1 VVQAQDEREEKFEVE
16 QDWVMPDVG
25 GFVPDGGTVSDE
37 LRNLRNS
44 YFDTPDLRL
53 LDLGV
58 TLRRRIG
65 GGETGW
71 QLKVPTG
78 SARTELHNGS
88 NRRTLPDDMSEAVAG
103 LTGGQKLVPV
113 ATISTIRTA
122 RRVLDA
128 ENNVVFELADD
139 AVKSTAH
146 DSDSSLE
153 WREIEVE
160 LGPAAQKKTQAK
172 VAAWL
177 LNAGA
182 KPSSSTTKL
191 HRALGIAAADTR
203 SRSDRNGTIGALVL
217 DYLAEQCEVIACN
230 DVGLRTGAPLVH
242 KTRVAVRRLRST
254 LRIFGDM
261 FEPEQSSALDAEL
274 VWYAS
279 LLGAVRDCEVLAA
292 RLADRIAQ
300 LPPEQVYGPVSAH
313 VQESLALDRKQ
324 AADKLARGMSSR
336 RYKKLLATLR
346 VWRTDPPLNEAADRK
361 AAAAA
366 RYVQQAKRK
375 AQKRLKQA
383 HGDNEG
389 LHRARKAM
397 KRLRYAGELAKPAD
411 QKASRVVRKAKHL
424 QTELGE
430 HQDAMVS
437 AGYLARLGAA
447 AGSSNGHNG
456 FTYGVLMA
464 NELAT
469 AERIRRAYRAQ

>member
-1 VVQAQDEREEKFEVE
+1 VQTHEEREEKFDVE
-16 QDWVMPDVG
+16 RDWVMPDLRG
-25 GFVPDGGTVSDE
+25 LVPDGGTVSE
-37 LRNLRNS
+37 TLRKLENT
-44 YFDTPDLRL
+44 YFDTRDQSL

-71 QLKVPTG
+71 QLKVPAG
-78 SARTELHNGS
+78 SARVELHS
-88 NRRTLPDDMSEAVAG
+88 RSRRPQPPNDISRAVAG
-103 LTGGQKLVPV
+103 LKGRQELVPV
-113 ATISTIRTA
+113 ATIWTIRTA
-122 RRVLDA
+122 RRVMDA
-128 ENNVVFELADD
+128 EGQALFELADD

-146 DSDSSLE
+146 DSGSSRE

-160 LGPAAQKKTQAK
+160 LGPAAQKKTQAQ
-172 VAAWL
+172 VAARL
-177 LNAGA
+177 LKAGA
-182 KPSSSTTKL
+182 RPSSSNTKL
-191 HRALGIAAADTR
+191 HRALGITAADTR
-203 SRSDRNGTIGALVL
+203 NRSDRNGTFGALIR
-217 DYLAEQCEVIACN
+217 DYLAAQCEVIGCN
-230 DVGLRTGAPLVH
+230 DVGLRTGEPLVH

-261 FEPEQSSALDAEL
+261 FDTEQASALDAEL

-279 LLGAVRDCEVLAA
+279 LLGEVRDCDVLAA

-313 VQESLALDRKQ
+313 IQETLALDRNE
-324 AADKLARGMSSR
+324 AADKLDEGMSSE
-336 RYKKLLATLR
+336 RYQQLLKTLR
-346 VWRTDPPLNEAADRK
+346 VWRTDPPLTEAADGK
-361 AAAAA
+361 AANAS
-366 RYVQQAKRK
+366 RYVRKAKRK
-375 AQKRLKQA
+375 AQRRLKQA
-383 HGDNEG
+383 DGDIEE
-389 LHRARKAM
+389 LHRARKAT

-411 QKASRVVRKAKHL
+411 KKASRIVRKAKHL

-464 NELAT
+464 NELAD
-469 AERIRRAYRAQ
+469 AARIRHSLAA

>member
-1 VVQAQDEREEKFEVE
+1 MQTQEEREEKFEAE
-16 QDWVMPDVG
+16 RDWVMPDLG
-25 GFVPDGGTVSDE
+25 GLVPDGGTVSE
-37 LRNLRNS
+37 TVRNLENT
-44 YFDTPDLRL
+44 YFDTPDRSL

-71 QLKVPTG
+71 QLKVPAG
-78 SARTELHNGS
+78 SARVELHSRSRRPLPPTDIS
-88 NRRTLPDDMSEAVAG
+88 NAVAG
-103 LTGGQKLVPV
+103 LKGGQKLVPV

-128 ENNVVFELADD
+128 EGQALFELADD

-146 DSDSSLE
+146 DSGSSRE

-160 LGPAAQKKTQAK
+160 LGPAARKKTEAE

-177 LNAGA
+177 LKAGA
-182 KPSSSTTKL
+182 KPSSSHTKL
-191 HRALGIAAADTR
+191 HRALGTAAVDSR
-203 SRSDRNGTIGALVL
+203 NRSDRNGTFGALIGN
-217 DYLAEQCEVIACN
+217 YLAEQCEVIGCN
-230 DVGLRTGAPLVH
+230 DIGLRTGAPLVH

-261 FEPEQSSALDAEL
+261 FDPEQASALDAEL

-279 LLGAVRDCEVLAA
+279 LLGGVRDCDVLAA

-313 VQESLALDRKQ
+313 IQESLALDRKE
-324 AADKLARGMSSR
+324 ASGKLDEGMSSE
-336 RYKKLLATLR
+336 RYQQLLKTLR
-346 VWRTDPPLNEAADRK
+346 VWRTDPPLTEAADGKAANATRYVRK
-361 AAAAA
+361 A
-366 RYVQQAKRK
+366 KRR
-375 AQKRLKQA
+375 AQRRLKQA
-383 HGDNEG
+383 NGDIEE

-411 QKASRVVRKAKHL
+411 KKASRVVRKAKHL

-430 HQDAMVS
+430 HQDAIVS

-447 AGSSNGHNG
+447 AGSPTGHNG

-464 NELAT
+464 NELAN
-469 AERIRRAYRAQ
+469 AARIRHSIAA